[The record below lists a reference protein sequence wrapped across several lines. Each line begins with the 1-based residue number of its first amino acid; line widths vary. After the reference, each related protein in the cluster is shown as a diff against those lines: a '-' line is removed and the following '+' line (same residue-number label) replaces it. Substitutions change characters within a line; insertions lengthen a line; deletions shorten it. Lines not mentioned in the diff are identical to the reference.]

1 MAWFQRKAP
10 STPKAAG
17 GDFDERA
24 EIRNGKLTVDG
35 REPLV
40 RDPTGTIR
48 LTVTHVSLTSRVL
61 PTLDLPLHEIEDAVR
76 GIVAGS
82 IRDIQRTTVIR
93 GIATIGRDRI
103 GVLSATR
110 HAPDILHDRLDVELT
125 AVDTDELAADLAG
138 VIGRESHASRSTSD
152 VGAVSGR
159 DRCG

>member
-82 IRDIQRTTVIR
+82 VRDIQRTAAIR

-103 GVLSATR
+103 GGSERDEARTR
-110 HAPDILHDRLDVELT
+110 H
-125 AVDTDELAADLAG
+125 
-138 VIGRESHASRSTSD
+138 SS
-152 VGAVSGR
+152 
-159 DRCG
+159 